1 MAVFSY
7 KALDKDNNYTKSV
20 IEARS
25 QKKALLHL
33 EKQGFLV
40 VSIKQEK
47 KKTFLNIELSKQRV
61 KRLDKILFTRHL
73 HTLLESGI
81 ALDQALKIAS
91 EQSSNK
97 TLKEISFD
105 LHQKVKKGQTLNSA
119 LKSHGK
125 YFSPFFI
132 NLIQVGEK
140 SGTLENVLLHLL
152 EQQEQDYELITKTR
166 GAMIYPAVI
175 IVAAFMIVIM
185 MMTFVVPTITEL
197 LTEYSVE
204 IPLTTKLLIFISHVL
219 NNYGLL
225 ILIAFILA
233 IAAIRQWVKTPSGK
247 KHWDEFKL
255 SVPILKNIVVEFNL
269 ARFAR
274 SMSSLLKSGMSI
286 DEALDLTSTVSGNVF
301 YKDSI
306 KSSIAFVRKGVPL
319 TEVLHGYPKLYPPMT
334 TRMIEIGQKTG
345 KTDNMFTRLAI
356 FYEKSVL
363 NTIQN
368 LSSIIE
374 PVLLLLIGVGVGFI
388 AVSILTPIWKFAET
402 I

>member
-7 KALDKDNNYTKSV
+7 KALDKANNYTKSV
-20 IEARS
+20 IEART
-25 QKKALLHL
+25 QKRALLQL
-33 EKQGFLV
+33 EKEGFLV

-47 KKTFLNIELSKQRV
+47 RHTFLDTELVKQRV
-61 KRLDKILFTRHL
+61 RRLDKILFTRHL

-81 ALDQALKIAS
+81 ALDQALKISS

-97 TLKEISFD
+97 TLKKILIE

-119 LKSHGK
+119 LRAYPK
-125 YFSPFFI
+125 YFSPFFT

-140 SGTLENVLLHLL
+140 SGTLEDVLMHLL

-166 GAMIYPAVI
+166 GSMIYPAVI
-175 IVAAFMIVIM
+175 IAAAFLIVIL

-197 LTEYSVE
+197 LLEYSVDL
-204 IPLTTKLLIFISHVL
+204 PLTTRMLIFASQTL
-219 NNYGLL
+219 NTYGLL
-225 ILIAFILA
+225 MLLALILTVVGL
-233 IAAIRQWVKTPSGK
+233 RQWVKKPSGK

-255 SVPILKNIVVEFNL
+255 SLPILRNIVVEFNL

-286 DEALDLTSTVSGNVF
+286 DEALDLTATVSGNVF

-306 KSSIAFVRKGVPL
+306 RSSIAFVRKGVPL

-374 PVLLLLIGVGVGFI
+374 PVLLLLIGIGVGFI